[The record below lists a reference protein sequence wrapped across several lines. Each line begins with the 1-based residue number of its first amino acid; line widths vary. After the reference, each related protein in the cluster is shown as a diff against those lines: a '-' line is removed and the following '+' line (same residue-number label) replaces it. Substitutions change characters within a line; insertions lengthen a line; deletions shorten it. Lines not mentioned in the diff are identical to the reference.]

1 MILAANVMSRSQN
14 EGFKVT
20 EKRAARWLSIYSCGQ
35 FPTPLP
41 ELSGVSVV
49 TRGSHVTTCPVHSG
63 KPTGYRQLEDT
74 TTSMFVKHSW
84 SIQVALSKVNI

>member
-1 MILAANVMSRSQN
+1 MNLFAKNTINKALTMILAANVMSRSQN

-35 FPTPLP
+35 FPTPLS

-49 TRGSHVTTCPVHSG
+49 TRGSHVTTCPVHCGKLSG
-63 KPTGYRQLEDT
+63 DT
-74 TTSMFVKHSW
+74 Y
-84 SIQVALSKVNI
+84 